1 VDAMRTLY
9 VVAHPEAEHHLSGV
23 VGGWYESELTNR
35 GRAQA
40 TLIAARLRE
49 LVAAGEV
56 AQVYASD
63 LRRAC
68 QTAEAIAAELGAE
81 PVYDERLREKSYGI
95 AEGKRQA
102 WFDARFVPP
111 PATGDRMHHH
121 EGIDGAETRYDL
133 ATRVYA
139 ALQDILA
146 ADCSNHVV
154 VTHGF
159 AHTFVVA
166 AWINMPLESAGSVTF
181 RSSSGGITVLQ
192 EDDYFH
198 NRALVTLS
206 DTTHLAI

>member
-1 VDAMRTLY
+1 MRTLY
-9 VVAHPEAEHHLSGV
+9 VVAHPEAEHHLSRV
-23 VGGWYESELTNR
+23 VGGWYDAELTDR

-40 TLIAARLRE
+40 TLIAAGLRA
-49 LVAAGEV
+49 LVAAGEPV
-56 AQVYASD
+56 QVYTSD
-63 LRRAC
+63 LRRAS

-95 AEGKRQA
+95 AEGRPQA
-102 WFDARFVPP
+102 WLDERFVPP

-121 EGIDGAETRYDL
+121 EGVDGAETRYDV
-133 ATRVYA
+133 ASRVYA
-139 ALQDILA
+139 AFDDILA
-146 ADCSNHVV
+146 VGCRHQVV

-198 NRALVTLS
+198 NRAVVTLS
-206 DTTHLAI
+206 DTTHLVI